1 MSEPFF
7 VAKDRARRFAFHLA
21 QAAQE
26 RNLAYRG
33 DAIGMSSLR
42 NEALP
47 LLEGVLKDVE
57 TSVGD
62 VLAGR
67 VRDRER
73 GYMDVPFTVM
83 AESVAERA
91 ALALR
96 LERARTGR
104 GVPEAEAQAE
114 VLELLAAA
122 QRRVDAFA
130 GAYDEKR
137 PLLAPRAV
145 DLTRL
150 LNLLERDA
158 AWTRSLRP
166 LAQGAPAWD
175 QPPPEVK
182 SDPDGLD
189 DLLRAARAAVP
200 GAPGPWRV
208 VRGRASEPLVL
219 TLGADAPDLVDAPAP
234 PRLDRAAR
242 VLGFL
247 HPVEVRTRGR
257 RAAVRPRHDW
267 GADPAGPPPSDEPT
281 VEQVVLRLPDPAAGG
296 TALAAVAGAGGDA
309 RLSPEAERAVRAL
322 LAAPPMPASGV
333 APPVRTVALLGLLK
347 AFDVELVRALL
358 PRLADGALREAA
370 RRVPREDSR
379 KAPVRHD
386 VAAALE
392 AALPGFPAGRLEDVL
407 ADVATGKAGR
417 KRCVPLDVVV
427 LLMLFGRTFVVGG
440 FKAERAL
447 RLDPWTEADVL
458 AAAKDLLEVADVRRD
473 LEGGRGADAAALTRL
488 ERATVALLGR
498 LGRL

>member
-1 MSEPFF
+1 MPEPFY

-26 RNLAYRG
+26 RSLAYRG
-33 DAIGMSSLR
+33 DSIGMSSLR
-42 NEALP
+42 NESLP

-57 TSVGD
+57 TSVAD
-62 VLAGR
+62 VLAAR

-73 GYMDVPFTVM
+73 AYMDVPFTVM
-83 AESVAERA
+83 AESVGERA
-91 ALALR
+91 GLALR
-96 LERARTGR
+96 LERARAGR
-104 GVPEAEAQAE
+104 GVPEADAQAE
-114 VLELLAAA
+114 ILELLAGA

-137 PLLAPRAV
+137 PLPTPRPV

-150 LNLLERDA
+150 LNLVERDA
-158 AWTRSLRP
+158 AWARTLRP
-166 LAQGAPAWD
+166 LSQSAAPWD

-208 VRGRASEPLVL
+208 VRGRATEPLVL
-219 TLGADAPDLVDAPAP
+219 TLGADAPDLIDLPTP
-234 PRLDRAAR
+234 GRLERAAR

-247 HPVEVRTRGR
+247 HPVEVRCRGR
-257 RAAVRPRHDW
+257 REAPRQRRDW
-267 GADPAGPPPSDEPT
+267 GADPASPPPSDEPA
-281 VEQVVLRLPDPAAGG
+281 VEQVVLKLPDPAAGG

-309 RLSPEAERAVRAL
+309 RLSPDAERAVRAL

-333 APPVRTVALLGLLK
+333 APPGRTVALLGLLK
-347 AFDVELVRALL
+347 AFDAELVRALL
-358 PRLADGALREAA
+358 PRLADGALRNAA
-370 RRVPREDSR
+370 QRVAREDSR
-379 KAPVRHD
+379 KAQVRRD
-386 VAAALE
+386 VVAALE
-392 AALPGFPAGRLEDVL
+392 ATLPGFPAGRLEDVI

-417 KRCVPLDVVV
+417 KRCVPLDAVV
-427 LLMLFGRTFVVGG
+427 LLVLFGRTFVVGG

-447 RLDPWTEADVL
+447 RVDPWTEDDVL
-458 AAAKDLLEVADVRRD
+458 SAARDLLEVAEVRRD

-498 LGRL
+498 LGRW